1 MKTIMIGGPTDANC
15 IDKRTNFSRKREICV
30 RAIRAGDIV
39 GSLVA
44 IIASCSG
51 KITRMIDE
59 GTHNSREV
67 PGL

>member
-15 IDKRTNFSRKREICV
+15 IEKRTIFSSKREIRV

-44 IIASCSG
+44 KIAGCMG
-51 KITRMIDE
+51 KITLMIDE
-59 GTHNSREV
+59 GTHNNKEV

>member
-1 MKTIMIGGPTDANC
+1 MKTTLIGGPTDANC

-30 RAIRAGDIV
+30 RVIRAGDIV

-44 IIASCSG
+44 TIASCSG
-51 KITRMIDE
+51 KMTRMIDE
-59 GTHNSREV
+59 GTHNIREV